1 MIAVLIIAICAAVHE
16 PTGLRLICRADRS
29 EPMPVAQCETAR
41 GERTA
46 HDAGCFAAD
55 EDAERGGA
63 HAPTPTASMFALTTR
78 NVIAATHGFAAHAS
92 GP

>member
-41 GERTA
+41 ASALERLKGAPMLSGEIQ
-46 HDAGCFAAD
+46 CI
-55 EDAERGGA
+55 
-63 HAPTPTASMFALTTR
+63 APGDPA
-78 NVIAATHGFAAHAS
+78 
-92 GP
+92 